1 MDIFTL
7 NPATVD
13 TNLVYLALVT
23 SLWVGVTA
31 AYVPGTGLFEFIA
44 TVSFIGSL
52 VAISQLNASW
62 LAGLMIVVGIAAF
75 MVMPFIKHQY
85 AMLAVGGLLL
95 QTLGGLFL
103 FRGDQA
109 VSLLVIVVTVALP
122 LVYHQLVLMPM
133 LKQVANQPVANKDEL
148 IIGLIGRVTKDLDP
162 IGTVLVDS
170 ESWTATSE
178 TPLKTGDTVVVV
190 ERNGLQ
196 LIVEKVKQKLH
207 ENDLAETPS

>member
-1 MDIFTL
+1 MEIFTID
-7 NPATVD
+7 PATVD
-13 TNLVYLALVT
+13 TNVVYLALVA
-23 SLWVGVTA
+23 SLWIGVTA
-31 AYVPGTGLFEFIA
+31 AYMPGTGLFEFLA

-52 VAISQLNASW
+52 VAIAQLDASW
-62 LAGLMIVVGIAAF
+62 LAVLMIVVGVAAF

-85 AMLAVGGLLL
+85 AMLAVGGLVL

-103 FRGDQA
+103 FGGDQA
-109 VSLLVIVVTVALP
+109 VSLLVIAVTVALP

-133 LKQVANQPVANKDEL
+133 LKRVTNQPVANKDEL
-148 IIGLIGRVTKDLDP
+148 IIGMMGRVTKDLDP

-178 TPLKTGDTVVVV
+178 TPLKAGDTVVVV

-196 LIVEKVKQKLH
+196 LMVEKVKQKLR
-207 ENDLAETPS
+207 EDDLAEIAS